1 MEGLTTGVQPVD
13 DLIEGVRPGD
23 NLVFL
28 GDDGEVLSALV
39 ERFIAA
45 MAGHR
50 PLVLCNIAAPL
61 EADVGGI
68 VLDWHPVLA
77 GRASAAA
84 RALAPQATVDEAAE
98 QLRAADEEVGEAAAF
113 VFDSLTAIQEAWGP
127 DEALRLFL
135 FACPQLFRRRSV
147 ALWGVERRQHRP
159 AFLLRLEEITQVVV
173 DVSTAGGQ
181 VEAAVIKADGR
192 SAEAVGR
199 RVRFRFDGDDITD
212 VSPADESRARLGRL
226 VREQRAARGL
236 AQAELARRVG
246 ISPSALSQVERG
258 VRGISGDTLMRV
270 WEALG
275 VPFGPGPTDEPG
287 YRVAR
292 RSARRLLRVS
302 EGMTAEEVIDDP
314 VAGGL
319 WHVLVRPGGS
329 GRQPPLPVKATER
342 VLVLRGVLDLEIGG
356 RAETLHEGDGIAIV
370 DASVTS
376 WSNPSGDTTELL
388 WVTGPSGPRDG
399 EAADGGA

>member
-1 MEGLTTGVQPVD
+1 MEGLTTGVPPID

-28 GDDGEVLSALV
+28 GDDGQVLSSLV
-39 ERFIAA
+39 DRFVAA
-45 MAGHR
+45 VAGHR
-50 PLVLCNIAAPL
+50 PLVRCNVAAPL
-61 EADVGGI
+61 DENPGGI

-77 GRASAAA
+77 GRASSAS
-84 RALAPQATVDEAAE
+84 RALAPDATVDEATD
-98 QLRAADEEVGEAAAF
+98 QLAATDEEVGEAAAF
-113 VFDSLTAIQEAWGP
+113 VFDSLTAIQQAWGP

-147 ALWGVERRQHRP
+147 ALWGVERQQHRP

-173 DVSTAGGQ
+173 DVRAAQGH

-199 RVRFRFDGDDITD
+199 RVRFRFDGDEITD
-212 VSPADESRARLGRL
+212 VSAADESGARLGRL
-226 VREQRAARGL
+226 IREQRAARGL

-275 VPFGPGPTDEPG
+275 VPFGPEPAGERG

-292 RSARRLLRVS
+292 RSARRLLRAS

-314 VAGGL
+314 AAGGL
-319 WHVLVRPGGS
+319 WHVLVRPGSS
-329 GRQPPLPVKATER
+329 GRQPPLPVKSTER
-342 VLVLRGVLDLEIGG
+342 VLVLRGVLDIEIGG
-356 RAETLHEGDGIAIV
+356 RAETLHEGDGIVIV
-370 DASVTS
+370 DASVTA

-388 WVTGPSGPRDG
+388 WVTGPSVPDEGGP
-399 EAADGGA
+399 AARS